1 MRTTIWNFKPKG
13 SLQSKYTTQEGRE
26 EGLAYIEQLKKEDT
40 VLEVIEEPGRF
51 VIILE

>member
-13 SLQSKYTTQEGRE
+13 SLQSKYTPQEGRE

-40 VLEVIEEPGRF
+40 VLEFIEEADRF